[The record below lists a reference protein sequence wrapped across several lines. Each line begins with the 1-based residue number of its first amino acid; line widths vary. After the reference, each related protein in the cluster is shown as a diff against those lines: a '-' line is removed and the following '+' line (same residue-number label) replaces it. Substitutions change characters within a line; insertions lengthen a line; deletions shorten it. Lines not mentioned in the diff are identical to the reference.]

1 MNYDRIISKTVDY
14 EKMQYGILFGNEKV
28 VFIKVGADREIRGY
42 QDKYLRMAHRVH
54 ERIGATVI
62 CATNPYIDRGAHL
75 EADRNLIDKV
85 IAEGGLENCK
95 MHFVGT
101 SDGGYHSLLLAK
113 QFPQATKY
121 LGINSSHC
129 GIEDFAEKILGFS
142 EVKKILVYGTED
154 DDFNTDVP
162 ALRALACDSLEIILV
177 DGADHRFSG
186 RVDEFIALID
196 LI

>member
-1 MNYDRIISKTVDY
+1 MNYENILKVSVEFEEI
-14 EKMQYGILFGNEKV
+14 EYGILFGNDKV
-28 VFIKVGADREIRGY
+28 VFIKVGAGGELRGY
-42 QDKYLRMAHRVH
+42 QDKYLRMAHRIRG
-54 ERIGATVI
+54 RIGATVI
-62 CATNPYIDRGAHL
+62 CATNPYIDGDAHL
-75 EADRNLIDKV
+75 EADRNMINKV
-85 IAEGGLENCK
+85 IAEGGLKNCE
-95 MHFVGT
+95 MYFVGT

-129 GIEDFAEKILGFS
+129 GIADFTKKISGLS

-186 RVDEFIALID
+186 RVDDFIALVD